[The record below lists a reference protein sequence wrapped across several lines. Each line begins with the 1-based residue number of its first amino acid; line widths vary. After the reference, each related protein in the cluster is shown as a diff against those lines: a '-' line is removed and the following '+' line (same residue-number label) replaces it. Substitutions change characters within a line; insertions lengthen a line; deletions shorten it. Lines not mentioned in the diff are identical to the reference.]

1 MSSTRTLFIN
11 LKQPKQVVKFAGVSQ
26 TIQSIELYA
35 YSIKGVPVIEGQ
47 PEDLFVNFDM
57 EASGTAG
64 NISWLRSDLKN
75 MAALPI
81 TDAFTHDH
89 LASPL
94 MITTPGA
101 QKHNGTYTIT
111 LTRPNGTDAVFTD
124 AAFWFH
130 IKF

>member
-47 PEDLFVNFDM
+47 PEDLFVNFNM
-57 EASGTAG
+57 EPSGSIG
-64 NISWLRSDLKN
+64 SLNWLRSDLQTI
-75 MAALPI
+75 AALPI

-89 LASPL
+89 LASPVL
-94 MITTPGA
+94 ISG
-101 QKHNGTYTIT
+101 QHKHNGTYTIT